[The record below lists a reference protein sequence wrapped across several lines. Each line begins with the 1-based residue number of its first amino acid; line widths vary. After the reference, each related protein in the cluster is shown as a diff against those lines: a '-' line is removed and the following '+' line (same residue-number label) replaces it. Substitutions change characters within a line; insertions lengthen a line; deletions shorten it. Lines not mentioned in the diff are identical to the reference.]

1 MPRFRL
7 QSAEAV
13 TGLVFSS
20 VVFAAVLH
28 ASWNALVKTGQNKQ
42 SGMLLLTLAH
52 GFFGLCILPFVPV
65 PQGAAWLWLT
75 ASGLIHM
82 FYQLFLGFA
91 YERGDLSRVYPIA
104 RGAAPLIVLIISL
117 CFGIDSLRGMDL
129 LGILVLGLGIVLMAH
144 GVFRS
149 GEDRRLIPLALGSAA
164 ATAGYSLVDGLGAR
178 VMGDALAYVAW
189 LLIFSAV
196 FYTPVILALRGRSV
210 LPRGGGQIALGLLAG
225 FASFIAYA
233 IVVWAMTVAPIA
245 LVTALRESS
254 ILFAMLLGWFFFK
267 DTMGPTKIL
276 AGLVIVAGVVLTR
289 F

>member
-1 MPRFRL
+1 M
-7 QSAEAV
+7 

-20 VVFAAVLH
+20 VVLAALLH

-52 GFFGLCILPFVPV
+52 AFFGLCLLPFVSV
-65 PQGAAWLWLT
+65 PQGAAWLWLI

-82 FYQLFLGFA
+82 LYQLFLGFA

-104 RGAAPLIVLIISL
+104 RGAAPMIVLIVSL
-117 CFGIDSLRGMDL
+117 SFGIDTLRSLDL

-144 GVFRS
+144 GVFSS

-178 VMGDALAYVAW
+178 VMGDALGYVSW

-196 FYTPVILALRGRSV
+196 FYTPVIVALRGHAV
-210 LPRGGGQIALGLLAG
+210 LPRGAGQIALGLCAG
-225 FASFIAYA
+225 CASFISYA
-233 IVVWAMTVAPIA
+233 LVVWAMTESPIA
-245 LVTALRESS
+245 LVTALREIS
-254 ILFAMLLGWFFFK
+254 ILFAILLGWVFFR
-267 DTMGPTKIL
+267 DTMGPAKIV
-276 AGLVIVAGVVLTR
+276 AGFVIVAGVILTR

>member
-1 MPRFRL
+1 
-7 QSAEAV
+7 
-13 TGLVFSS
+13 
-20 VVFAAVLH
+20 
-28 ASWNALVKTGQNKQ
+28 
-42 SGMLLLTLAH
+42 
-52 GFFGLCILPFVPV
+52 
-65 PQGAAWLWLT
+65 
-75 ASGLIHM
+75 M

-104 RGAAPLIVLIISL
+104 RGAAPLIVLIVSL

-129 LGILVLGLGIVLMAH
+129 LGILVLGLGIFLMAH

-149 GEDRRLIPLALGSAA
+149 GEDRQLIPLALGSAA

-225 FASFIAYA
+225 FVSFIAYA
-233 IVVWAMTVAPIA
+233 IVVWAMTEAPIA

-254 ILFAMLLGWFFFK
+254 ILFVMLLGWLFFK
-267 DTMGPTKIL
+267 DTMGPAKIT
-276 AGLVIVAGVVLTR
+276 AGLVIVAGIVLTR